1 MNKKLKPIEKTKKG
15 KRSVVDCRFNGE
27 YQEAKDKGK
36 VLLRIPELNIWLHV
50 ANEKI
55 STKAKRAEFIEN
67 YKKNLA
73 ESRKRFG
80 DLYQNVD

>member
-15 KRSVVDCRFNGE
+15 KSKVIDCRYNGE
-27 YQEAKDKGK
+27 YQEANDKNK
-36 VLLRIPELNIWLHV
+36 VLLRIPELNIWLLV
-50 ANEKI
+50 AKEKI
-55 STKAKRAEFIEN
+55 SPKAKRAEFIEN

-80 DLYQNVD
+80 DLSPNVD